1 MLSRRESRMLRWL
14 RKLEIHLLMFTN
26 MQYFLWK
33 IQGVATPIPPSPSSA
48 NVWLFISQTH
58 IASNLIFKILLQKV
72 NVSLSMP
79 YILFMFSLAFL

>member
-1 MLSRRESRMLRWL
+1 MLSRRGSRMLRWL

-33 IQGVATPIPPSPSSA
+33 IQRVATPIPPSPSSA